1 MNAAKQAL
9 WAFITL
15 FCLACSSWYFASSKP
30 MIKLDQK
37 TLSTTTDMT
46 INHLVVHQFD
56 SQGQLANSLITPLM
70 HHIALNDTHV
80 LKKPY
85 IMIAQE
91 NQPAWEIHAEQA
103 TSLHGGQEI
112 TFNKNVIIHQA
123 QDEQTLE
130 STLKTESM
138 TYFPKDKLASTILEV
153 TYERPGNIVQS
164 TGMKAYFA
172 EKRVLLLSNAR
183 GTYVPKPG

>member
-9 WAFITL
+9 WMFITL
-15 FCLACSSWYFASSKP
+15 IGLACSGWYFASSKP
-30 MIKLDQK
+30 MIKLDK
-37 TLSTTTDMT
+37 HTLSTTTDIT

-56 SQGQLANSLITPLM
+56 KNGLLVNSLKTPLM

-80 LKKPY
+80 LKTPH
-85 IMIAQE
+85 IVIAQE

-123 QDEQTLE
+123 QDERTLE

-138 TYFPKDKLASTILEV
+138 TYFPKDKLATTILEV

-183 GTYVPKPG
+183 GTYVPNPG